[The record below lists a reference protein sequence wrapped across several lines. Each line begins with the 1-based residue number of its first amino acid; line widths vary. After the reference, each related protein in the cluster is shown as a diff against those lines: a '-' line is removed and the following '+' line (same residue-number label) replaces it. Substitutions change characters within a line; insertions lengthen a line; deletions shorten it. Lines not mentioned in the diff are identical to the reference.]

1 MFDERHDYIVVTQLG
16 TRDPDG
22 SKLRR
27 MLQAQAA
34 MERAQRLRSTMGGL
48 LAWLSAPLA
57 LVAARP
63 AALLPGLRTAAVAAW
78 AAGAGGLV
86 IAALCS
92 WTYGRRRASLEGE
105 LEAQPRRA
113 P

>member
-1 MFDERHDYIVVTQLG
+1 MPDERHDYIVVTQLG
-16 TRDPDG
+16 ARDPDG

-34 MERAQRLRSTMGGL
+34 MERAQRVGTRMGRF

-57 LVAARP
+57 LAAARP
-63 AALLPGLRTAAVAAW
+63 AAMLPGLRAAAVAAW
-78 AAGAGGLV
+78 ATGAGGLV
-86 IAALCS
+86 IAALCT
-92 WTYGRRRASLEGE
+92 WTYGRKRALLLGE
-105 LEAQPRRA
+105 LEAPPRRA

>member
-1 MFDERHDYIVVTQLG
+1 MSEEPRDYIVVTQLG

-34 MERAQRLRSTMGGL
+34 MERAQRLRTQMGRL
-48 LAWLSAPLA
+48 LAWLGAPLA
-57 LVAARP
+57 LVASRP
-63 AALLPGLRTAAVAAW
+63 TATMPGLRAAAVAAW
-78 AAGAGGLV
+78 ATGAGGLV
-86 IAALCS
+86 IAALCT
-92 WTYGRRRASLEGE
+92 WTYGRRRASLQGE
-105 LEAQPRRA
+105 LEAPPRRA